1 VIVRNVTDLEG
12 TDRVTHAD
20 TWTSHRLLLARDGTS
35 FSFHDTTLRAG
46 TETRMWYRYHV
57 EAVYCVGG
65 EGELEDLETGTR
77 YPIAD
82 GTMYCL
88 DGNERHVLRAHT
100 DLRMICVFDP
110 PVTGQE
116 THDDDGAYPLLAEA

>member
-1 VIVRNVTDLEG
+1 MIVRSIADLEG

-46 TETRMWYRYHV
+46 TQTRMWYRHHV
-57 EAVYCVGG
+57 EAVYCVAGR
-65 EGELEDLETGTR
+65 GELEDLETGIR

-88 DGNERHVLRAHT
+88 DGHERHILRAET
-100 DLRMICVFDP
+100 DLRMVCVFDP

-116 THDDDGAYPLLAEA
+116 THDGDGAYPLLTDA